1 MITAIAN
8 RIADFIYSKN
18 NLSID
23 ERDIYVY
30 GYEIIISSSI
40 TFLLLMV
47 TGLLFKMIL
56 EAVVFFLVFYLLR
69 RRTGGYHANTYLKCN
84 FIFELN
90 IILAMTLSSVNTVF
104 FAKVA
109 INVISFLL
117 CLILTIIK
125 APISNPNKPI
135 SENLRKRHK
144 IWAITLAIFFEIL
157 SIVVLNFS
165 SMSICISLAMASTAF
180 AMMINSKKRRKSK

>member
-90 IILAMTLSSVNTVF
+90 IKL
-104 FAKVA
+104 
-109 INVISFLL
+109 
-117 CLILTIIK
+117 
-125 APISNPNKPI
+125 KP
-135 SENLRKRHK
+135 RKRH
-144 IWAITLAIFFEIL
+144 
-157 SIVVLNFS
+157 
-165 SMSICISLAMASTAF
+165 
-180 AMMINSKKRRKSK
+180 